1 MNTISKEQA
10 LDIYWKYRK
19 ERPIDFTF
27 YKIIEGLP
35 EKNGIYSSGPK
46 NDPDWRKTC
55 WSIIS
60 LYSSN
65 SKDYDT
71 LCSSHITCL
80 SKNTGEVIYDGT
92 TSDEG

>member
-19 ERPIDFTF
+19 EHSIDFVF
-27 YKIIEGLP
+27 HEIIEGLP
-35 EKNGIYSSGPK
+35 EKNGIYCPGPI

-60 LYSSN
+60 LYSQK
-65 SKDYDT
+65 SKDYYEIF
-71 LCSSHITCL
+71 SSHITCI
-80 SKNTGEVIYDGT
+80 SRNTGEVIYDGT
-92 TSDEG
+92 TCDEG